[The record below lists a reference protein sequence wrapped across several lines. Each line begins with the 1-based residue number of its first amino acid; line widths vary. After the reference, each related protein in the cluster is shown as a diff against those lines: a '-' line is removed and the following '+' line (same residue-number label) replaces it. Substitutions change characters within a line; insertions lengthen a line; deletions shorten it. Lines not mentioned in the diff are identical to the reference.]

1 MTQQQTSMQARA
13 LVLAA
18 LKTKGLAAVP
28 PQPKL
33 PGVQLMVHPP
43 GTPGRNV
50 RIKIVGRG
58 EQQTSTS
65 YRWFQIR
72 VPEKT
77 VSETIA
83 KGYPSHTSWERH
95 LRLVDFV
102 ILVSLHHDECW
113 VLDRQDLATALACNR
128 EHYASRPDNARGTQA
143 ELDLDIL
150 CGKEKLHQ
158 RLKHCLNNWQ
168 SILDIL

>member
-1 MTQQQTSMQARA
+1 MTAKDTHEQARA
-13 LVLAA
+13 FVLAA
-18 LKTKGLAAVP
+18 LKTQGLAAVP

-33 PGVQLMVHPP
+33 PGVQFMVHPP
-43 GTPGRNV
+43 GAPERNV

-65 YRWFQIR
+65 YRWFQIQ
-72 VPEKT
+72 VPGT
-77 VSETIA
+77 TISETKA
-83 KGYPSHTSWERH
+83 KGYPPHMAWQRH

-168 SILDIL
+168 SILDVL